1 MSLGLTA
8 AVTDAPPQCRH
19 LEGEKERERERERKP
34 LRARR
39 HSHFPIQP
47 CLPIR
52 LIIFDSFIYVL
63 ACFCLSVSLAATCIF
78 FPFYHLTNGNSIK
91 MNLTRDRKGTNHQPC
106 SNLFRH
112 NRDIFDGEGL
122 QENMK
127 TNF

>member
-63 ACFCLSVSLAATCIF
+63 ACLFI
-78 FPFYHLTNGNSIK
+78 SI
-91 MNLTRDRKGTNHQPC
+91 PA
-106 SNLFRH
+106 
-112 NRDIFDGEGL
+112 DISFESS
-122 QENMK
+122 
-127 TNF
+127 